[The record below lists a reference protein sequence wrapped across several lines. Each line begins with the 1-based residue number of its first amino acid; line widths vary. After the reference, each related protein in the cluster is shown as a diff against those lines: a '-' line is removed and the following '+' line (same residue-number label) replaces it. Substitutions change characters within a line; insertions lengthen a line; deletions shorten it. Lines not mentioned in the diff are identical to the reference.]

1 MEGGVWA
8 RMFHDLV
15 RSFAISDRTRGVGRK
30 QHAVIARPPLSI
42 ATHMLTTLT
51 LLCHGALVPPSPS
64 LSRRSVLL
72 SAPAAAAFVL
82 PLCPASASV
91 EAKQALAA
99 KALEREAAE
108 DAIEAGRDKDPLTR
122 RLQKSRDELES
133 CKQLLADKEWDK
145 VRAITGTLTPVL
157 TFRGYTGESVK
168 SRAESWNDAGEKEL
182 SKEIFKR
189 RNTLVR
195 ALSALENGVFGN
207 QTNDKK
213 LKQSPEELQES
224 LKGSIVALDAV
235 IDKMGCQIKEDGS
248 ERRWRSGACEILPLE
263 RNLASSGRF

>member
-1 MEGGVWA
+1 M
-8 RMFHDLV
+8 
-15 RSFAISDRTRGVGRK
+15 
-30 QHAVIARPPLSI
+30 
-42 ATHMLTTLT
+42 
-51 LLCHGALVPPSPS
+51 
-64 LSRRSVLL
+64 
-72 SAPAAAAFVL
+72 
-82 PLCPASASV
+82 
-91 EAKQALAA
+91 
-99 KALEREAAE
+99 
-108 DAIEAGRDKDPLTR
+108 
-122 RLQKSRDELES
+122 
-133 CKQLLADKEWDK
+133 
-145 VRAITGTLTPVL
+145 
-157 TFRGYTGESVK
+157 
-168 SRAESWNDAGEKEL
+168 